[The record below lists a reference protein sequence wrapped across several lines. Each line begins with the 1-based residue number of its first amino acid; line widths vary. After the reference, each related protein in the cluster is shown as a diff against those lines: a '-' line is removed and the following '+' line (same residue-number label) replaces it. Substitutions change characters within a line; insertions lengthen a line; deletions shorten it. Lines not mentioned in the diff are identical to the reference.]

1 LFFQDD
7 VLLFQVFDLFKLAL
21 CLYVIVRTIMPLP
34 TSRLVK
40 IIVAVALVVIS
51 QHHLITRITTGNM
64 FSPEVPRAV
73 MISVNIGFVFIVLA
87 AMMQLLS
94 DIISVL
100 IALVKRRQVRVSLT
114 ARAIII
120 ALSLGLSSYGVSQ
133 ALRVP
138 SLKEVTLEIKG
149 LPQQFDGYRLVQL
162 TDLHLS
168 RLFQREWAEA
178 TVTAT
183 NAIGADLIVITGD
196 LIDGTIEARK
206 NDVPPLGDLRAPDG
220 VLVIPGNHEYYF
232 GRPEW
237 MAQFKALGMQVL
249 ENQHT
254 LIERDG
260 ASLTLAGVTD
270 RSAVPFGQE
279 GPDLQK
285 ALAGSPPDNVV
296 VLLDHQPR
304 MAQNAADLG
313 VDVQLSGHTHGGM
326 IWGFD
331 RIVAMFNN
339 GFVSGR
345 YQVGDMQLYVNNGT
359 ALWIGFAVRLG
370 VPSELTV
377 ITFKSV

>member
-1 LFFQDD
+1 M
-7 VLLFQVFDLFKLAL
+7 FQVFDLFKLVL

-34 TSRLVK
+34 TSRILK
-40 IIVAVALVVIS
+40 IGLALALVVIS
-51 QHHLITRITTGNM
+51 QHHLMTRITTGNM
-64 FSPEVPRAV
+64 FSPEVPRVV
-73 MISVNIGFVFIVLA
+73 MIAVNIGFVFIVLA
-87 AMMQLLS
+87 AMMQLIN
-94 DIISVL
+94 DILTVIYAV
-100 IALVKRRQVRVSLT
+100 VKRRKVRVSLT
-114 ARAIII
+114 TRAVII
-120 ALSLGLSSYGVSQ
+120 ALSLGLASYGVSQ

-138 SLKEVTLEIKG
+138 TLKEVTLEIKG

-178 TVTAT
+178 TVTAA
-183 NAIGADLIVITGD
+183 NAIGADLVVVTGD

-206 NDVPPLGDLRAPDG
+206 NDIPPLGNLRAPDG
-220 VLVIPGNHEYYF
+220 VWVIPGNHEYYF

-270 RSAVPFGQE
+270 RRAPDFGQE
-279 GPDLQK
+279 GPDVDK
-285 ALAGSPPDNVV
+285 ALAGSPPDNTVI
-296 VLLDHQPR
+296 LLDHQPR
-304 MAQNAADLG
+304 GAPDAAAKG

-377 ITFKSV
+377 ITLKGA

>member
-1 LFFQDD
+1 M
-7 VLLFQVFDLFKLAL
+7 FDIFKLTL
-21 CLYVIVRTIMPLP
+21 CLYVVVRTIMPLP
-34 TSRLVK
+34 TSRLIK
-40 IIVAVALVVIS
+40 IVVALALVVIS

-73 MISVNIGFVFIVLA
+73 MIAVNIGFVFIVLA
-87 AMMQLLS
+87 AVFQLIN
-94 DIISVL
+94 DILTVVY
-100 IALVKRRQVRVSLT
+100 AAVKRRKVRVSMT
-114 ARAIII
+114 TRAVII
-120 ALSLGLSSYGVSQ
+120 AAALGLSSFGVSQ

-138 SLKEVTLEIKG
+138 TLKEVTLEIKG
-149 LPQQFDGYRLVQL
+149 LPQQFEGYRLVQL

-168 RLFQREWAEA
+168 KLFQQDWAEA
-178 TVTAT
+178 MVTAT
-183 NAIGADLIVITGD
+183 NAVGADLIVLTGD
-196 LIDGTIEARK
+196 MIDGTIEARQ
-206 NDVPPLGDLRAPDG
+206 NDIKPLANLRAADG
-220 VLVIPGNHEYYF
+220 VWAIPGNHEYYF

-237 MAQFKALGMQVL
+237 MAQFKTLGMQVL

-279 GPDLQK
+279 GPDVQK

-326 IWGFD
+326 IWGFN

-377 ITFKSV
+377 ITLKGA